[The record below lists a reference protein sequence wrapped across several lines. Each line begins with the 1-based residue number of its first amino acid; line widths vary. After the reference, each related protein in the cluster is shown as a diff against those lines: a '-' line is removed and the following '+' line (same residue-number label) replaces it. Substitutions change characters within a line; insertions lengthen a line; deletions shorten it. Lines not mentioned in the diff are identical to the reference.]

1 MYEQLHKQTSSD
13 KATRE
18 ISLLARAQEVFSA
31 ESVNLQRVRG
41 C

>member
-1 MYEQLHKQTSSD
+1 MNNYTNKPPND

-18 ISLLARAQEVFSA
+18 ISLLAGAQEVFST